1 MDCQWKVLLV
11 DCVLALKFTHF
22 SQSNLKTRTNHLTS
36 DIYSILNS
44 FGFKLSRKILF
55 LMTLLKS
62 QKVLKDI
69 HTSDRFQSS
78 SSDYAISQD
87 KIGLQRSISYLHEE
101 HITLIPWARGLLSP
115 IRTSTSVR
123 VGYSGLQSI
132 FQTDC
137 ILLCVADSRENELKF
152 GMNWKM
158 LKSLETTSWKRW
170 QVGWRLQQRK
180 EMEWTDLK
188 CPQKQIRGVKKR
200 WAKTLCMGTS
210 EKTEGIHF
218 LPGRWC
224 HAGRQLSGDCM
235 VMAC

>member
-11 DCVLALKFTHF
+11 DCVLALKFTHC

-69 HTSDRFQSS
+69 HTSDRFQSC
-78 SSDYAISQD
+78 SSDCAISQN

-123 VGYSGLQSI
+123 VGIQWPTEYFSNRLHSI
-132 FQTDC
+132 MCGRQQGEWIEVWD
-137 ILLCVADSRENELKF
+137 ELKDAEEL
-152 GMNWKM
+152 GDHK
-158 LKSLETTSWKRW
+158 L
-170 QVGWRLQQRK
+170 K
-180 EMEWTDLK
+180 EMAGGLK
-188 CPQKQIRGVKKR
+188 VTTKKGNGVNR
-200 WAKTLCMGTS
+200 
-210 EKTEGIHF
+210 F
-218 LPGRWC
+218 
-224 HAGRQLSGDCM
+224 
-235 VMAC
+235 